1 MSTTIGPRVGRAA
14 GFGGGWADGRGD
26 GAEHEGHHEQHAGDR
41 QAAQDA
47 DVVGEEA
54 DGRRP
59 GQEGHVTDRGDGAD
73 PAGRVPGVVGGGADA
88 DRKPLRRPEP
98 EQQRPGQR
106 GQQQA
111 ARLDQQQAGQRGGG
125 TDPQDRDPP
134 VAVDEGGAEP
144 AAGRHRDQEDGER
157 QGAERGMRVVAA
169 DDREAEPVVA
179 GPLGEGHAQHEQADE
194 QGPGLGP
201 GGERAAPRRRP
212 VPGIGGRRGGGVGE
226 EAAGRDGHGGRD
238 HERDREQ
245 VHRDRHAEGDHGRP
259 GPGPGHRAD
268 APPGVEPG
276 HDRPG
281 QHVLDGGA
289 LHVHP
294 HVPGA
299 AAVAEQEQPGR
310 HRRDAVP
317 VADRDGGHAGR
328 GDQRHHG
335 DGPGVPEP
343 GDDQPGQRSGD
354 GRADRY
360 GQQDEAEL
368 AGGDPQPVAYLRDA
382 GGPAGEDEA
391 VGDEGGVDGAGG
403 AADLRPGPSGRLRV
417 SDVTGHLLT
426 RHGRYME
433 TTGATTSGTVPA
445 RAQVVIVGGGVTGC
459 SIAYHLAHLGWTD
472 VVLLEQH
479 QLTAGTTW
487 HAAGLITSAGM
498 TDETALFFSRY
509 SRDLYARLEAE
520 TGHSTGFRAVGHL
533 SLATT
538 RERQDALR
546 REAAWMHG
554 FGVEDTEISP
564 SELAAMWPL
573 ARTDDVLSAFYVA
586 DEGRADPVGV
596 ATSLA
601 KGARQL
607 GVRVIEGVAATG
619 TATRGRRVGAVLTEA
634 GPIETEIVVNAA
646 GMWARQFGALAGV
659 AVPLQAA
666 EHYYLLTDTVPG
678 MDADLPVIED
688 PDNYGYYRPE
698 GDGMLVG
705 LFEPVGAPW
714 SLDGVARDFAFGKLP
729 PDWERMEP
737 YLARAME
744 RIPSLAET
752 GVRTFF
758 CGPESFTADVRPLLG
773 PAPELDG
780 YFVAAGLNSLG
791 ILSGGG
797 VGSMV
802 AHWIVDGVPPV
813 DATAVAIDRTAL
825 YETSRR
831 FRAERTVEQL
841 GVLFGD
847 AVWPSWQPSTARNV
861 RRSVLHDRLAAA
873 GAHFGV
879 SAGWE
884 YPEWFADGQA
894 PVPRLDYRRP
904 ASHAIVGREHA
915 AIREAVG
922 VIDMSLMA
930 KLIVQGP
937 GAAAVL
943 SRLSANDVLLA
954 PGRLVYTQWLNES
967 GGIIADV
974 TVTWLEEQKFLVIAS
989 DIIHRRIE
997 PLIRRAARDGEV
1009 VTVTD
1014 VTSGT
1019 TLLTVQGPASRELI
1033 GRLTDA
1039 DLSNDAFGYLTAR
1052 HIYVGYA
1059 PVLAIR
1065 VTYVGELV

>member
-1 MSTTIGPRVGRAA
+1 MSWSG
-14 GFGGGWADGRGD
+14 
-26 GAEHEGHHEQHAGDR
+26 
-41 QAAQDA
+41 
-47 DVVGEEA
+47 
-54 DGRRP
+54 
-59 GQEGHVTDRGDGAD
+59 
-73 PAGRVPGVVGGGADA
+73 
-88 DRKPLRRPEP
+88 
-98 EQQRPGQR
+98 
-106 GQQQA
+106 
-111 ARLDQQQAGQRGGG
+111 
-125 TDPQDRDPP
+125 
-134 VAVDEGGAEP
+134 
-144 AAGRHRDQEDGER
+144 
-157 QGAERGMRVVAA
+157 
-169 DDREAEPVVA
+169 
-179 GPLGEGHAQHEQADE
+179 
-194 QGPGLGP
+194 GPGRYIVAIDP
-201 GGERAAPRRRP
+201 GTT
-212 VPGIGGRRGGGVGE
+212 
-226 EAAGRDGHGGRD
+226 
-238 HERDREQ
+238 
-245 VHRDRHAEGDHGRP
+245 
-259 GPGPGHRAD
+259 
-268 APPGVEPG
+268 
-276 HDRPG
+276 
-281 QHVLDGGA
+281 
-289 LHVHP
+289 
-294 HVPGA
+294 
-299 AAVAEQEQPGR
+299 
-310 HRRDAVP
+310 
-317 VADRDGGHAGR
+317 
-328 GDQRHHG
+328 
-335 DGPGVPEP
+335 
-343 GDDQPGQRSGD
+343 
-354 GRADRY
+354 
-360 GQQDEAEL
+360 
-368 AGGDPQPVAYLRDA
+368 GGD
-382 GGPAGEDEA
+382 
-391 VGDEGGVDGAGG
+391 
-403 AADLRPGPSGRLRV
+403 
-417 SDVTGHLLT
+417 
-426 RHGRYME
+426 
-433 TTGATTSGTVPA
+433 VPA

-554 FGVEDTEISP
+554 FGVEDTEISAA
-564 SELAAMWPL
+564 ELAAMWPL

-619 TATRGRRVGAVLTEA
+619 VQTRGRGVSAVLTEA
-634 GPIETEIVVNAA
+634 GPIETEVVVNAA

-678 MDADLPVIED
+678 MDAGLPVIED

-705 LFEPVGAPW
+705 LFEPVAAPW
-714 SLDGVARDFAFGKLP
+714 SLDGVPRGFSFGKLP
-729 PDWERMEP
+729 PDWERLEP
-737 YLARAME
+737 FLGPALN

-758 CGPESFTADVRPLLG
+758 CGPESFTSDVRPLLG

-797 VGSMV
+797 VGSML
-802 AHWIVDGVPPV
+802 AHWIVDGVPPL
-813 DATAVAIDRTAL
+813 DATAVAVDRAPAH
-825 YETSRR
+825 ENSRR

-861 RRSVLHDRLAAA
+861 RRSVLHDRLATA

-884 YPEWFADGQA
+884 YAEWFADGKA
-894 PVPRLDYRRP
+894 PVPRLDYRRS

-915 AIREAVG
+915 AVREAVG

-937 GAAAVL
+937 DAGTVL

-967 GGIIADV
+967 GGIVADV
-974 TVTWLEEQKFLVIAS
+974 TVTWLEEAKFLVIAS

-997 PLIRRAARDGEV
+997 P
-1009 VTVTD
+1009 
-1014 VTSGT
+1014 
-1019 TLLTVQGPASRELI
+1019 
-1033 GRLTDA
+1033 
-1039 DLSNDAFGYLTAR
+1039 
-1052 HIYVGYA
+1052 
-1059 PVLAIR
+1059 
-1065 VTYVGELV
+1065 

>member
-1 MSTTIGPRVGRAA
+1 MS
-14 GFGGGWADGRGD
+14 WS
-26 GAEHEGHHEQHAGDR
+26 
-41 QAAQDA
+41 
-47 DVVGEEA
+47 
-54 DGRRP
+54 
-59 GQEGHVTDRGDGAD
+59 
-73 PAGRVPGVVGGGADA
+73 
-88 DRKPLRRPEP
+88 
-98 EQQRPGQR
+98 
-106 GQQQA
+106 
-111 ARLDQQQAGQRGGG
+111 
-125 TDPQDRDPP
+125 
-134 VAVDEGGAEP
+134 
-144 AAGRHRDQEDGER
+144 
-157 QGAERGMRVVAA
+157 
-169 DDREAEPVVA
+169 
-179 GPLGEGHAQHEQADE
+179 
-194 QGPGLGP
+194 
-201 GGERAAPRRRP
+201 
-212 VPGIGGRRGGGVGE
+212 
-226 EAAGRDGHGGRD
+226 
-238 HERDREQ
+238 
-245 VHRDRHAEGDHGRP
+245 GRP
-259 GPGPGHRAD
+259 GRYIVAIDPGTT
-268 APPGVEPG
+268 
-276 HDRPG
+276 
-281 QHVLDGGA
+281 
-289 LHVHP
+289 
-294 HVPGA
+294 
-299 AAVAEQEQPGR
+299 
-310 HRRDAVP
+310 
-317 VADRDGGHAGR
+317 
-328 GDQRHHG
+328 
-335 DGPGVPEP
+335 
-343 GDDQPGQRSGD
+343 
-354 GRADRY
+354 
-360 GQQDEAEL
+360 
-368 AGGDPQPVAYLRDA
+368 GGD
-382 GGPAGEDEA
+382 
-391 VGDEGGVDGAGG
+391 
-403 AADLRPGPSGRLRV
+403 
-417 SDVTGHLLT
+417 
-426 RHGRYME
+426 
-433 TTGATTSGTVPA
+433 VPA

-564 SELAAMWPL
+564 AELAAMWPL

-619 TATRGRRVGAVLTEA
+619 VQTRGRRVSAVLTEA
-634 GPIETEIVVNAA
+634 GPIETEVVVNAA

-705 LFEPVGAPW
+705 LFEPVAAPW
-714 SLDGVARDFAFGKLP
+714 SLDGVPQGFSFGKLP
-729 PDWERMEP
+729 PDWERLEP
-737 YLARAME
+737 FLGPALN

-758 CGPESFTADVRPLLG
+758 CGPESFTSDVRPLLG

-797 VGSMV
+797 VGSML
-802 AHWIVDGVPPV
+802 AHWIVDGVPPL
-813 DATAVAIDRTAL
+813 DATAVAVDRAPAH
-825 YETSRR
+825 ENSRR

-884 YPEWFADGQA
+884 YAEWFADGEA
-894 PVPRLDYRRP
+894 PVPRLDYRRS

-915 AIREAVG
+915 AVREAVG

-937 GAAAVL
+937 DAGTVL

-967 GGIIADV
+967 GAIIADV
-974 TVTWLEEQKFLVIAS
+974 TVTWLEEEKFLVIAS

-997 PLIRRAARDGEV
+997 PLIRRATRDGET

-1019 TLLTVQGPASRELI
+1019 TLLTVQGPASRALI

-1052 HIYVGYA
+1052 QIHVGYA

-1065 VTYVGELV
+1065 VTYVGELGWELHVPAEHAAGVYDDLVAAGDDLGFRPVGLQAMSSLRLEKGYRDMGVDIDNTDNPIEAGLGFAVAWDKPGGFIGRDALLKAREQGPPRHRVVSLVVDDPAADLFGNEPVLAGGAWAGYVRAAAYGYTVGGPVGLAQVANDDGVTGEWLKEADFRVRNPEGELPARLQIAPPYDPQRLRILDR